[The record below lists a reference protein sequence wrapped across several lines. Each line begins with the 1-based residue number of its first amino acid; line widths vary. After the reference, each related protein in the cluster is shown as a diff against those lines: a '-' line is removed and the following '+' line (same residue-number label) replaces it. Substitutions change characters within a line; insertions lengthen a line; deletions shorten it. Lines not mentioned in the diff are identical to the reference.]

1 MSTLFVWKEQLQKI
15 YAKHSRYIDKA
26 IQFILALSAFV
37 LINSNVGFMKPAAK
51 PIVAV
56 ALAAVCTFLPLVLTI
71 VVSAVLVIL
80 HMYVLSMGVAIVT
93 AGIFLVMFIFYFRLT
108 PKKAIIVLLTPL
120 AFMLKIPVVIPI
132 VYGLIGTPM
141 CIVPVACG
149 TIVFY
154 MLQYVKSFTTTIT
167 GAEAEGFV
175 GQMVV
180 FAQQVF
186 KNKEMWIAVLAV
198 VFCLL
203 VVYTIRR
210 QSLSYAWKVSIVVG
224 AVFYAVIMAVG
235 DISFDVHVSYTTLLI
250 GSIISALIAIVLEF
264 FVFAVDYS
272 RTERL
277 QYEDDEYYY
286 YVKAVPKISVSAPE
300 KTVKRINERQE
311 TAAPA
316 QKVNEKQSTQQEQA
330 PVKRTARKPEQDRPA
345 GARPQQNRPVKKG
358 TPPAKRRP
366 APNGK
371 VPKAKAPKEQVP
383 KVSSNTLTIG
393 QTEELL
399 LAKSLREEFDIQR
412 ILDEEAKKEE
422 S

>member
-1 MSTLFVWKEQLQKI
+1 MSTLFVWKEQLQKL
-15 YAKHSRYIDKA
+15 YAKHSRYVDKA
-26 IQFILALSAFV
+26 LHFALALAAFV
-37 LINSNVGFMKPAAK
+37 LINSNVGFMKAAGK
-51 PIVAV
+51 PVVAV
-56 ALAAVCTFLPLVLTI
+56 ALAAVCMFLPLVLTI

-80 HMYVLSMGVAIVT
+80 HMYALSMGVAIVT
-93 AGIFLVMFIFYFRLT
+93 AGIFLIMFIFYFRLT

-132 VYGLIGTPM
+132 VYGLIGTPI
-141 CIVPVACG
+141 CIIPIACG

-154 MLQYVKSFTTTIT
+154 ILQYVKSYTTTIT
-167 GAEAEGFV
+167 GTEAEGFV
-175 GQMVV
+175 GQMIV

-186 KNKEMWIAVLAV
+186 KNKEMWIAVLAA

-203 VVYTIRR
+203 IVYTIRR
-210 QSLSYAWKVSIVVG
+210 QSLSYSWKVSIVVG

-235 DISFDVHVSYTTLLI
+235 DIVFDIHVSYVTLLV
-250 GSIISALIAIVLEF
+250 GSVISAFVAIVLEF

-272 RTERL
+272 RTEHL

-311 TAAPA
+311 TMTSVQKETENPDHA
-316 QKVNEKQSTQQEQA
+316 QEEQA
-330 PVKRTARKPEQDRPA
+330 PVRRTVKQPEQSRTAN
-345 GARPQQNRPVKKG
+345 GRPQQRPVKKG
-358 TPPAKRRP
+358 TPQGKRRP
-366 APNGK
+366 VPDGK
-371 VPKAKAPKEQVP
+371 VPKAKVPKERVP

-399 LAKSLREEFDIQR
+399 LTKSLQEEFEIQR
-412 ILDEEAKKEE
+412 ISDDELKKEN